1 MVGLLIARVEHSQRE
16 GTECDKRTSE
26 VTNGN
31 TTNGDTWIR
40 VAIPPKKS
48 SENKSE
54 DSEEIKNIDMTVNI
68 P

>member
-31 TTNGDTWIR
+31 TTNGDT
-40 VAIPPKKS
+40 
-48 SENKSE
+48 
-54 DSEEIKNIDMTVNI
+54 
-68 P
+68 